1 MNIASGPD
9 GQVRA
14 CVVCAIYLVSEGER
28 RTAVL
33 LRGPDEDGEHGVTLQ
48 VVSTEPGAAA
58 QAASDVRGLALAH
71 NVFRG
76 QVLSFGGE
84 MFEPARRS

>member
-1 MNIASGPD
+1 MHAG
-9 GQVRA
+9 
-14 CVVCAIYLVSEGER
+14 VS
-28 RTAVL
+28 
-33 LRGPDEDGEHGVTLQ
+33 LQ

-58 QAASDVRGLALAH
+58 QAAAEIRRAALEH

-84 MFEPARRS
+84 MFGPRSDAAAASTGRPR